1 VRRVGIKYPKY
12 SKKQD
17 RRCKLTEKDIVDIR
31 LAYSLG
37 VPIFRLASR
46 YAVNRNTIM
55 YWTNKKYREHEL
67 RRGRLRP
74 RHIKEKGW
82 YRRHVERKLEI
93 QPKEYRKYLR
103 NKEKKRSDRRR
114 NTKSYREYHIKYRK
128 VHREGLKQYAREYL
142 KTHREKLR
150 RESRIR
156 WKLWSLR
163 KRMRELEINS

>member
-1 VRRVGIKYPKY
+1 MKGLLGGMGIRYPKY
-12 SKKQD
+12 TKEQD
-17 RRCKLTEKDIVDIR
+17 LRCKLTEKDIADIR
-31 LAYSLG
+31 LLYSLG
-37 VPIFRLASR
+37 IPIFRLASR
-46 YAVNRNTIM
+46 YNVNRNTIT
-55 YWTNKKYREHEL
+55 YWTNEKYREHEL

-74 RHIKEKGW
+74 RRIKEKGW
-82 YRRHVERKLEI
+82 HRRYVERKIEI

-103 NKEKKRSDRRR
+103 NKEKKRSERRR

-150 RESRIR
+150 RDS
-156 WKLWSLR
+156 SLR